1 MKKSQEKNKND
12 VNELRSDRKQALV
25 SMSNKVYIANMT
37 KFENSLFRLNL
48 SHVILVNHGDMV
60 PTEFES
66 VTVRLEGECSI
77 QLSYGT
83 KI

>member
-1 MKKSQEKNKND
+1 MNITKYKGSLIGLILSY
-12 VNELRSDRKQALV
+12 VN
-25 SMSNKVYIANMT
+25 
-37 KFENSLFRLNL
+37 F
-48 SHVILVNHGDMV
+48 VNHGDMV

-83 KI
+83 VVGALIN

>member
-1 MKKSQEKNKND
+1 
-12 VNELRSDRKQALV
+12 
-25 SMSNKVYIANMT
+25 MT
-37 KFENSLFRLNL
+37 KFENSFIRLTL
-48 SHVILVNHGDMV
+48 SHVLLVNHGEMV

-83 KI
+83 EI

>member
-1 MKKSQEKNKND
+1 
-12 VNELRSDRKQALV
+12 
-25 SMSNKVYIANMT
+25 MT
-37 KFENSLFRLNL
+37 KFGNSLIRLTL